1 MHDVFDLHPLG
12 KQHKQDLIEQLEH
25 RKVTGVHYWSTTPLE
40 VSQPSIEANGPYDLV
55 YVNLP
60 YKLEQSPNTVE
71 LVITETLKLWY
82 WAIEPGGVIVI
93 PDYNKANIRRCVDMW
108 VKQKKINTPVEFFIY
123 GRQMPGWIFTL
134 VATTTI
140 FSGWFFIAHPS
151 LIFVNGLPYAMTSLS
166 VIMIPLVGAFFMKI
180 SLMLITIA
188 NKVDTISA
196 QRRSIWKIQN
206 ETLIW

>member
-1 MHDVFDLHPLG
+1 M
-12 KQHKQDLIEQLEH
+12 
-25 RKVTGVHYWSTTPLE
+25 E

-108 VKQKKINTPVEFFIY
+108 VKQKKINTEKYYNTNYDRPDLEEDHFMIAIQKDVEI
-123 GRQMPGWIFTL
+123 
-134 VATTTI
+134 
-140 FSGWFFIAHPS
+140 
-151 LIFVNGLPYAMTSLS
+151 
-166 VIMIPLVGAFFMKI
+166 
-180 SLMLITIA
+180 
-188 NKVDTISA
+188 
-196 QRRSIWKIQN
+196 
-206 ETLIW
+206 

>member
-1 MHDVFDLHPLG
+1 MHLINENELNHDLSDDHFMVLMNYAKLSERQILLNEFMQTKSSTINKVRDMTDVPIHLHDVFDLHPLG

-108 VKQKKINTPVEFFIY
+108 VKQKKINTEKYYNTNYDRPDLEEDHFMIAIQKDVEI
-123 GRQMPGWIFTL
+123 
-134 VATTTI
+134 
-140 FSGWFFIAHPS
+140 
-151 LIFVNGLPYAMTSLS
+151 
-166 VIMIPLVGAFFMKI
+166 
-180 SLMLITIA
+180 
-188 NKVDTISA
+188 
-196 QRRSIWKIQN
+196 
-206 ETLIW
+206 